1 MPANVFTTTQAVGN
15 REDLID
21 KIFRTSPSDTP
32 FVSRIDRVN
41 AEAVWHEW
49 QRDTLRPPNPNNSA
63 PEGADATFAK
73 QAPTE
78 RLGNRCQIFTD
89 TFSISGTQNV
99 VSRAGGPEMG
109 RLKAKKAL
117 EIKKDIEAACISN
130 PVQRIEDATGNRMLR
145 GLNGWIAT
153 NNNMGAGGVA
163 PDPANNVAPVDGT
176 KRDFT
181 EDLFKDAVLQAY
193 QNGGD
198 VRFAIMAPYLKQV
211 GSGFEGNVVRN
222 QDVNGVARVTLNTAY
237 TFYGSDFG
245 NIEMVPNRT
254 MANGIDDN
262 VYGIDPDYW
271 AVATLRAFETEE
283 LAKTGDNTSFLM
295 VAELT
300 LQAGEERSSFAIRDL
315 NATAPAGGSTFAANR
330 TADANRTTADAT
342 TGTNGNNNRV

>member
-153 NNNMGAGGVA
+153 NNSLGAGGVA

-176 KRDFT
+176 KRDYT
-181 EDLFKDAVLQAY
+181 EDLLKDAILQAY

-198 VRFAIMAPYLKQV
+198 VRFCIMAPYLKQV

-254 MANGIDDN
+254 MSNGIDDN

-315 NATAPAGGSTFAANR
+315 NATAPAGTTLSANAAR
-330 TADANRTTADAT
+330 ERDAARNADAT
-342 TGTNGNNNRV
+342 TGTNGNNRV